1 MSPGRAATSAVGC
14 EVPAVWPLVRWDLL
28 NRDGVR
34 SRGIGANVIGR
45 NAQNMDF
52 AVTAPLKTVEGSD
65 IAVLME
71 DIGRQAKSAARALAL
86 APTAQKNEALAAMAT
101 AIRASRSAI
110 LAANAQDLAEAKTAG
125 TTSAFLDRLAL
136 DDKRVAA
143 MADGL

>member
-1 MSPGRAATSAVGC
+1 MSPGRAATSAVGFQ
-14 EVPAVWPLVRWDLL
+14 VPVGRLFVANLRIGTP
-28 NRDGVR
+28 VR

-65 IAVLME
+65 IADLME

-101 AIRASRSAI
+101 AIRA
-110 LAANAQDLAEAKTAG
+110 G
-125 TTSAFLDRLAL
+125 
-136 DDKRVAA
+136 
-143 MADGL
+143 